1 MEGFSKAGI
10 NGLHLLELSVSE
22 MGGLGV
28 KFVSH
33 QRTLA
38 DKIDGEVKGH
48 SQPR

>member
-10 NGLHLLELSVSE
+10 NGLHLLELSVGE

-28 KFVSH
+28 KFLSH

-48 SQPR
+48 SQT